1 MKVFIQVAAG
11 VVVGA
16 ITLIVC
22 RLSGADE
29 FVTGLI
35 TGFAYTAAIFIVSDY
50 IKYLRS

>member
-1 MKVFIQVAAG
+1 MKVFIQVAAS

-22 RLSGADE
+22 RKAGADE

-35 TGFAYTAAIFIVSDY
+35 TGFTYTAAIFIVGDY
-50 IKYLRS
+50 IEYLRS